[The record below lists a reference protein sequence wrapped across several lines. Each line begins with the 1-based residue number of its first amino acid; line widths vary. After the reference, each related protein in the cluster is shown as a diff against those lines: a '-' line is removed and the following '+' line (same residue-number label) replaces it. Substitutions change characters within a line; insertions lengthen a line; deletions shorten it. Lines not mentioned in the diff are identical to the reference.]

1 MISSARRFIALALVT
16 ALGAE
21 AQTTVATFAV
31 SDAELERLGV
41 QLGSVQRAERVELAT
56 APAEVV
62 VPPARQ
68 ALVSAPQGGVVA
80 RLLVASGETVTAEQ
94 VLAEIDSAEYLE
106 RQRDYLDAAAAA
118 ELAAAQ
124 EARDRGLFDDGIIA
138 NRRLAE
144 TAAAARAAQSRLDQ
158 ARAQLELAGLTR
170 AELARLRE
178 QRGLATRIV
187 LRAPFDGTVI
197 AVHAAVGG
205 RVDTLDPVLAIADL
219 AELWLEI
226 MLPQESAARVTA
238 GMGITAAAPG
248 GLEVAGTVTTV
259 GGVVEHSTQAV
270 LVRAAFDNQSGTLRA
285 GQFVTARIHARPT
298 DGAALA
304 VPASAVT
311 REGGAAV
318 LFVRAG
324 EDVRVQRVD
333 LLGEDGTLA
342 YIADGVAAGARI
354 AVAGV
359 SALKALW
366 LSAEEDGG

>member
-16 ALGAE
+16 AFGAE
-21 AQTTVATFAV
+21 GQTTVATFAV

-80 RLLVASGETVTAEQ
+80 RLLVASGEKVTAEQ

-106 RQRDYLDAAAAA
+106 RQRDYLDAAAGA

-124 EARDRGLFDDGIIA
+124 EARDRGLFEDGIIA
-138 NRRLAE
+138 DRRLAE

-226 MLPQESAARVTA
+226 MLPQESAARVA
-238 GMGITAAAPG
+238 PGMGVTAAAPG
-248 GLEVAGTVTTV
+248 GLEVSGTVTTV
-259 GGVVEHSTQAV
+259 GGVVEHATQAV
-270 LVRAAFDNQSGTLRA
+270 LVRAAFDNRAQALRA
-285 GQFVTARIHARPT
+285 GQFVTARIQASSA
-298 DGAALA
+298 DGATLA

-311 REGGAAV
+311 REAGAAV
-318 LFVRAG
+318 LFVREG
-324 EDVRVQRVD
+324 QEVRVQRVD
-333 LLGEDGTLA
+333 LLGQDGSLA